1 MIFRINNLCKL
12 QDIEI
17 ELNGITVLA
26 GKNNM
31 GKSTDGKALFCLF
44 YSMENLEKKI
54 ERQKK
59 I

>member
-12 QDIEI
+12 QDTEI

-31 GKSTDGKALFCLF
+31 GKSTVGKALFGLF